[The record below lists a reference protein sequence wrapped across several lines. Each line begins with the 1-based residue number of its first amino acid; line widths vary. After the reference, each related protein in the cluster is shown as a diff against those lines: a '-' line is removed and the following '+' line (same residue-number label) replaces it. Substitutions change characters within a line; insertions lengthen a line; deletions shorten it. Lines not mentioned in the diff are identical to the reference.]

1 MNTCSQGN
9 GPYKIQLI
17 DKVLNKVEE
26 VGDKSIYNYT
36 INSTEE
42 KREDRFEVLF
52 SAVETQLGTSTASI
66 VQSSFILYPNPATDG
81 QFNVVNNKS
90 NRVKS
95 IEVYNTQGQLIKTI
109 TNGSYDLISI
119 QLDAASGIYTAVIT
133 GEKNTETHR
142 IAIP

>member
-1 MNTCSQGN
+1 
-9 GPYKIQLI
+9 
-17 DKVLNKVEE
+17 VV
-26 VGDKSIYNYT
+26 
-36 INSTEE
+36 
-42 KREDRFEVLF
+42 
-52 SAVETQLGTSTASI
+52 
-66 VQSSFILYPNPATDG
+66 YPNPAVDG

>member
-1 MNTCSQGN
+1 VNTCSQGN

-109 TNGSYDLISI
+109 TNGSNDLISI